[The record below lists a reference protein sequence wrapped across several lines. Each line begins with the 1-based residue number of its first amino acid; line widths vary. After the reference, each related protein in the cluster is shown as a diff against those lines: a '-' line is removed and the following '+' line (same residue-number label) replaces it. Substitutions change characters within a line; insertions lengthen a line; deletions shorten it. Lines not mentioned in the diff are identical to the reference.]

1 MRKTKQ
7 MVAVRGGRMGK
18 AEQGMVAEHENG
30 LCGEGG
36 RNGKGRTGNENG
48 RTWNGSLPLTVLISS
63 RDLRY

>member
-1 MRKTKQ
+1 MRKAEQ

-36 RNGKGRTGNENG
+36 GMEKAEQGMRMAEHRMVAY
-48 RTWNGSLPLTVLISS
+48 PLLS
-63 RDLRY
+63 